1 MGSRSRVN
9 HGSGS
14 VLRVALAQVDCV
26 LGDVDENLARTK
38 KTIDDAARQGAQ
50 LIVFPELNLTGYA
63 IGAISEDV
71 ALPADDSTIAELAE
85 LAGETAVVVGF
96 VEDGL
101 VHTYNSC
108 VYLQRGRR
116 VHLQRKAY
124 LPSYGRFE
132 EHKHFSPGQ
141 SVRAF
146 DTGWGRAAMLICNDV
161 WQPPLPFL
169 SVHDG
174 ARLLVVPACSALDT
188 RVGTDPGTERD
199 WNDLLRF
206 YARFLQI
213 YVIFV
218 NRVGEESGVRFWGG
232 SRVVDPWGND
242 LVRAPNNEPALV
254 LADIELDN
262 VRRRR
267 HEMPLIKEA
276 RLTLLSRELN
286 RLIESG
292 T

>member
-1 MGSRSRVN
+1 MASRSRLN
-9 HGSGS
+9 HGS

-26 LGDVDENLARTK
+26 LGDVEENLARTK
-38 KTIDDAARQGAQ
+38 KTIDEAARQGAQ

-71 ALPADDSTIAELAE
+71 ALTADDPIITELADR
-85 LAGETAVVVGF
+85 AGETSVVVGF
-96 VEDGL
+96 VENGL

-108 VYLQRGRR
+108 IYLEAGRGA
-116 VHLQRKAY
+116 HLQRKAY

-146 DTGWGRAAMLICNDV
+146 DTRWGRAAMLICNDV

-169 SVHDG
+169 CVHDG
-174 ARLLVVPACSALDT
+174 ARLLVVPACSALDAD
-188 RVGTDPGTERD
+188 VGTDPGTERD
-199 WNDLLRF
+199 WNELLRF

-213 YVIFV
+213 YVVFV

-242 LVRAPNNEPALV
+242 VVHAPKHEPALL

-286 RLIESG
+286 RLIDSG

>member
-1 MGSRSRVN
+1 MASGSRLN
-9 HGSGS
+9 HGS
-14 VLRVALAQVDCV
+14 VVRVALAQVDCV
-26 LGDVDENLARTK
+26 LGDVEANVARTK
-38 KTIDDAARQGAQ
+38 TMVAQAVGQGAQ
-50 LIVFPELNLTGYA
+50 VVVFPELNLTGYA
-63 IGAISEDV
+63 LGAISEDV
-71 ALPADDSTIAELAE
+71 ALPADDPTITELADR
-85 LAGETAVVVGF
+85 LGDTAVVVGF
-96 VEDGL
+96 VENGL

-108 VYLQRGRR
+108 VYLEAGRR

-141 SVRAF
+141 SIRAF
-146 DTGWGRAAMLICNDV
+146 DTRWGRAAMLICNDV

-169 SVHDG
+169 AVHDG
-174 ARLLVVPACSALDT
+174 ARLLVVPACSALDAS
-188 RVGTDPGTERD
+188 VGTDPGTERD

-213 YVIFV
+213 YVLFV
-218 NRVGEESGVRFWGG
+218 NRVGEEAGVHFWGG
-232 SRVVDPWGND
+232 SRVVDPWGN
-242 LVRAPNNEPALV
+242 VVVQAPKNEPALV
-254 LADIELDN
+254 LGDIELDK

-286 RLIESG
+286 RLIDSG